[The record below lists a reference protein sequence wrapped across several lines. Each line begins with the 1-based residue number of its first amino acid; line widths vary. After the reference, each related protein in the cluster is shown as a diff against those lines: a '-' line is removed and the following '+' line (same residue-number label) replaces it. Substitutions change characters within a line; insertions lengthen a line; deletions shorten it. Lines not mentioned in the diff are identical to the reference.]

1 MAPAGAARCGLMVS
15 NARVVAPAAISM
27 ASAPPNKTIL
37 DIGHPP
43 HFGFPGTIVF
53 SLANRR
59 CAVAHVTGA
68 WIFGH
73 ASRRSSWKSC
83 SGGDEAGSLLF
94 DGPGGGKQ
102 RQKSLDL
109 ARYYTVGPKGII
121 EKNVDLEALA
131 APYGIFPIGFPVRK
145 MGKKIATYYI

>member
-1 MAPAGAARCGLMVS
+1 
-15 NARVVAPAAISM
+15 
-27 ASAPPNKTIL
+27 
-37 DIGHPP
+37 
-43 HFGFPGTIVF
+43 
-53 SLANRR
+53 
-59 CAVAHVTGA
+59 
-68 WIFGH
+68 
-73 ASRRSSWKSC
+73 
-83 SGGDEAGSLLF
+83 LLF